1 MLSAPPNDRP
11 TRLAYLLLPQ
21 FSLMAFSAA
30 CEPLRAANQL
40 SGNALYDWILVSA
53 DGEPVTSSSGLVS
66 LVHHALAD
74 TPKVDLVVVCASFT
88 PRAAATPPVL
98 AWLRRLASHGTY
110 LAGIDTGS
118 EVLAAGGLLDGYRAT
133 VHWEHLEA
141 FTTDFPKVEATQ
153 DLYVIDR
160 RRFSAA
166 GATACLDLMLY
177 VIRSQHGP
185 ELATSVA
192 DWFIY
197 SRIRPAEEAQRM
209 PLRDRLAAGNPRL
222 LQAVSLMEGAIEEPI
237 STAELARR
245 VGISTRELERLF
257 QRWLRST
264 PSAYY
269 RRMRLERARALLR
282 QTDISITDVAFAC
295 GFGSI
300 ASFSRS
306 YKACYGHSPSAGR
319 FGPR

>member
-1 MLSAPPNDRP
+1 MLPTRPNDQP
-11 TRLAYLLLPQ
+11 TRLGFLLLPH

-40 SGNALYDWILVSA
+40 SGRPLYDWALISS
-53 DGEPVTSSSGLVS
+53 DGEPVVSSSGLIS
-66 LVHHALAD
+66 LVHHAVAD
-74 TPKVDLVVVCASFT
+74 APKVDLVVVCASFT
-88 PRAAATPPVL
+88 PRLVATPPVL
-98 AWLRRLASHGTY
+98 AWLRRLASHGGY

-118 EVLAAGGLLDGYRAT
+118 EVLAAAGLLDGHRAT

-141 FTTDFPKVEATQ
+141 FTTDFPDVEATQ
-153 DLYVIDR
+153 DLYVVDR

-166 GATACLDLMLY
+166 GGTACLDLMLHL
-177 VIRSQHGP
+177 VRGQHGP
-185 ELATSVA
+185 ELAASVA

-197 SRIRPAEEAQRM
+197 SRIRPAGEAQRM
-209 PLRDRLAAGNPRL
+209 PLHDRLAAGNPRL
-222 LQAVSLMEGAIEEPI
+222 LKAVSLMEAAIEEPI
-237 STAELARR
+237 PATELARR

-257 QRWLRST
+257 QRWLKST

-282 QTDISITDVAFAC
+282 QSEISITEVAFAC

-306 YKACYGHSPSAGR
+306 YKACYGHAPSAGR

>member
-1 MLSAPPNDRP
+1 MLPAPSSDRP
-11 TRLAYLLLPQ
+11 TRLAFLLLPQ
-21 FSLMAFSAA
+21 FSLMAFSSA

-40 SGNALYDWILVSA
+40 SGRPLYDWTLISA
-53 DGEPVTSSSGLVS
+53 DGAPVISSSGLVS
-66 LVHHALAD
+66 QAHHAMAD
-74 TPKVDLVVVCASFT
+74 APRADLVVVCASFT
-88 PRAAATPPVL
+88 PRLVATPAVL
-98 AWLRRLASHGTY
+98 AWLRRLASHGAY

-118 EVLAAGGLLDGYRAT
+118 EVLAAAGLLDGHRAT

-177 VIRSQHGP
+177 LIRCQHGP

-245 VGISTRELERLF
+245 VGVSTRELERLF

-282 QTDISITDVAFAC
+282 QSDTSITDVAFAC

-306 YKACYGHSPSAGR
+306 YRACYGHPPSAGR

>member
-1 MLSAPPNDRP
+1 MLSAPPDDRP

-40 SGNALYDWILVSA
+40 SGRALYDWVLVSA
-53 DGEPVTSSSGLVS
+53 DGTPVPSSSGLVS
-66 LVHHALAD
+66 LVHHGVAD
-74 TPKVDLVVVCASFT
+74 APKVDLAVVCASFT
-88 PRAAATPPVL
+88 PRSAATTPVL

-118 EVLAAGGLLDGYRAT
+118 EVLAKAGLLDGHRAT

-153 DLYVIDR
+153 DLYVTDR

-166 GATACLDLMLY
+166 GGTACLDLMLY
-177 VIRSQHGP
+177 VIRSQHGH
-185 ELATSVA
+185 ELATRVS

-197 SRIRPAEEAQRM
+197 SRIRSGEEAQRM

-222 LQAVSLMEGAIEEPI
+222 LEAVSLMEGAIEEPL
-237 STAELARR
+237 SAGELARR
-245 VGISTRELERLF
+245 VGVSTRELERLF
-257 QRWLRST
+257 QRWLKAT

-282 QTDISITDVAFAC
+282 QTDTSITEVAFAC

-306 YKACYGHSPSAGR
+306 YRACYGHPPSAGR

>member
-1 MLSAPPNDRP
+1 MAIEAPKDRP

-40 SGNALYDWILVSA
+40 SGKTLYDWILVSP
-53 DGEPVTSSSGLVS
+53 DGQPVTSSSGLVS
-66 LVHHALAD
+66 LVHHAVAD
-74 TPKVDLVVVCASFT
+74 APKVDLAVVCASFA
-88 PRAAATPPVL
+88 PRSGATAPTL

-110 LAGIDTGS
+110 LAAVDTGS
-118 EVLAAGGLLDGYRAT
+118 EVLASAGLLDGHRAT
-133 VHWEHLEA
+133 VHWEHLET

-177 VIRSQHGP
+177 LIRCQHGAD
-185 ELATSVA
+185 LATSVA

-222 LQAVSLMEGAIEEPI
+222 LKAVSLMEAAIEEPL

-245 VGISTRELERLF
+245 VGVSTRELERLF
-257 QRWLRST
+257 QRWLRTT

-282 QTDISITDVAFAC
+282 QTDTSITEVAFAC

-306 YKACYGHSPSAGR
+306 YKACYGHPPSASR
-319 FGPR
+319 LGPR